1 MTYSQNGKHPVLRVA
16 EVTKTFGAIEALKSV
31 SFELHRGET
40 VALVGDNGAG
50 KSTLVGIIAGVHR
63 PTSGQIFIGEE
74 LVEFHGPDDAL
85 DRGIETVYQDL
96 ALVQEHDTAE
106 NFYLGRELVRWP
118 WLGPFSLVRKREMRN
133 QARRAVEDLHI
144 KIPGIEKQRIM
155 HMSGGQRQAIVVARA
170 AFWARELLLL
180 DEPTAALGVE
190 EAGEVLRIMV
200 EIKEEQDIAQLMIS
214 HNLDHV
220 FRVADRIL
228 ILKQGEQVALLKRDE
243 SSPEE
248 VVAYITGAKR
258 PADQIDLQT
267 A

>member
-1 MTYSQNGKHPVLRVA
+1 
-16 EVTKTFGAIEALKSV
+16 
-31 SFELHRGET
+31 
-40 VALVGDNGAG
+40 
-50 KSTLVGIIAGVHR
+50 
-63 PTSGQIFIGEE
+63 
-74 LVEFHGPDDAL
+74 
-85 DRGIETVYQDL
+85 
-96 ALVQEHDTAE
+96 
-106 NFYLGRELVRWP
+106 
-118 WLGPFSLVRKREMRN
+118 
-133 QARRAVEDLHI
+133 
-144 KIPGIEKQRIM
+144 
-155 HMSGGQRQAIVVARA
+155 
-170 AFWARELLLL
+170 
-180 DEPTAALGVE
+180 LGVE